1 MSATL
6 RAIDLTT
13 AILAPVATGQIIY
26 FIALRYGAV
35 FIAGWNIVSVFVE
48 YILIMKVYEK
58 VPALKKSGKDRGKFS
73 LVDRVTCDCPMLT
86 VRDTCSF
93 RNGKKTQY

>member
-1 MSATL
+1 MSAIL

-13 AILAPVATGQIIY
+13 AILAPVATGQIMY

-48 YILIMKVYEK
+48 YILIWKVYEK
-58 VPALKKSGKDRGKFS
+58 VPALKKSRKGKFS
-73 LVDRVTCDCPMLT
+73 LVERVTRDCPMPT
-86 VRDTCSF
+86 VRDT
-93 RNGKKTQY
+93 

>member
-13 AILAPVATGQIIY
+13 AILAPVATGQIMY

-48 YILIMKVYEK
+48 YILIWKVYEK
-58 VPALKKSGKDRGKFS
+58 VPALKKSRKERGKFS
-73 LVDRVTCDCPMLT
+73 LVERVTRDCPMLT
-86 VRDTCSF
+86 VCDT
-93 RNGKKTQY
+93 